1 MSATPVTVKLG
12 GVAGEHRRSLE
23 VIAAQAPSSCVVV
36 HGGGRELGDWSRR
49 AGIEPRHHDG
59 LRITDAATLEV
70 AVAVLA
76 GLVNARMV
84 AAFAAAGRPAVG
96 IGLAD
101 GGLLQLERG
110 DPQLGEVG
118 HPGRADTTL
127 LELLTGAGLL
137 PVVCSIGADS
147 DGRLLNVNADEV
159 AGALAAARGGRLLLC
174 SDVPGVMR
182 DGHQITELSATAASE
197 MLESGSAS
205 AGMRPKLSAA
215 ITAARAGCEV
225 RIVDG
230 RSPEDVSAALAGR
243 PVGTLLSDA
252 VGEEVAQ

>member
-1 MSATPVTVKLG
+1 MPITVKLG

-23 VIAAQAPSSCVVV
+23 VIAAQAPSGCVVV

-49 AGIEPRHHDG
+49 AGIEPRYHEG
-59 LRITDAATLEV
+59 LRITDASTLEV

-110 DPQLGEVG
+110 DSRLGEVG
-118 HPGRADTTL
+118 HPVGVDTSL

-137 PVVCSIGADS
+137 PVVCSIGADG

-174 SDVPGVMR
+174 SDVPGVMQNGR
-182 DGHQITELSATAASE
+182 QVTELSTTAATE
-197 MLESGSAS
+197 MLEAGSAS

-215 ITAARAGCEV
+215 IRAARAGCEV

-230 RSPEDVSAALAGR
+230 RSSEEVSAALSGR
-243 PVGTLLSDA
+243 PVGTLLTDA
-252 VGEEVAQ
+252 VGEEVTQ